1 MSDRKAML
9 KELQEISF
17 TADDLNLYLD
27 THPLDMP
34 ALEAFMQ
41 ANTRRKNLLEQF
53 AREFEPLTRDCVCL
67 IQTISPASVPTTPDR
82 NILPGPTGLCPGIV
96 KEVFSD
102 VDL

>member
-53 AREFEPLTRDCVCL
+53 AREFEPLTRDCVC
-67 IQTISPASVPTTPDR
+67 PDVPTTPDR

>member
-17 TADDLNLYLD
+17 TADDLTYTLIPILWICLHLKPLCRQIPDGKTFSNNLPGNLN
-27 THPLDMP
+27 PLP
-34 ALEAFMQ
+34 ETVSA
-41 ANTRRKNLLEQF
+41 
-53 AREFEPLTRDCVCL
+53 L

>member
-53 AREFEPLTRDCVCL
+53 AREFEPLTRD
-67 IQTISPASVPTTPDR
+67 
-82 NILPGPTGLCPGIV
+82 ILPGPTGLCPGIV

>member
-53 AREFEPLTRDCVCL
+53 AREFEPLTRDCVY
-67 IQTISPASVPTTPDR
+67 PDT
-82 NILPGPTGLCPGIV
+82 NNQSGFCTDYPGQKHFTWIDGPLPWDREGGVL
-96 KEVFSD
+96 
-102 VDL
+102 

>member
-53 AREFEPLTRDCVCL
+53 AREFEPLTRDCVCPDTNNQSGFCTDSVSYTHL
-67 IQTISPASVPTTPDR
+67 TLPTIA
-82 NILPGPTGLCPGIV
+82 
-96 KEVFSD
+96 
-102 VDL
+102 

>member
-34 ALEAFMQ
+34 A
-41 ANTRRKNLLEQF
+41 
-53 AREFEPLTRDCVCL
+53 
-67 IQTISPASVPTTPDR
+67 
-82 NILPGPTGLCPGIV
+82 
-96 KEVFSD
+96 
-102 VDL
+102 

>member
-53 AREFEPLTRDCVCL
+53 AREFEPLTRDCVCPD
-67 IQTISPASVPTTPDR
+67 TISPASVPTTPDR

>member
-1 MSDRKAML
+1 MSDRTAML
-9 KELQEISF
+9 KELCEISF

-53 AREFEPLTRDCVCL
+53 AKEFEPLTRDCVCPDTNNQSGFCTSFPG
-67 IQTISPASVPTTPDR
+67 QTHFTWNDGTLPWDR
-82 NILPGPTGLCPGIV
+82 EGGVL
-96 KEVFSD
+96 
-102 VDL
+102 

>member
-53 AREFEPLTRDCVCL
+53 AREFEPLTRDCVC
-67 IQTISPASVPTTPDR
+67 PDT
-82 NILPGPTGLCPGIV
+82 NNQSGFCTDYPGQILPGPTGLCPGIV

>member
-53 AREFEPLTRDCVCL
+53 AGNLNPLPETVSAL

>member
-9 KELQEISF
+9 KEFQEISF

-53 AREFEPLTRDCVCL
+53 AREFEPLTRDCVC
-67 IQTISPASVPTTPDR
+67 PDT
-82 NILPGPTGLCPGIV
+82 NNQSGFCTDYPGQKHFTWTDGPLPWDREGGVL
-96 KEVFSD
+96 
-102 VDL
+102 

>member
-34 ALEAFMQ
+34 ALEAFMH
-41 ANTRRKNLLEQF
+41 
-53 AREFEPLTRDCVCL
+53 
-67 IQTISPASVPTTPDR
+67 QTEKPSRTI
-82 NILPGPTGLCPGIV
+82 CQGI
-96 KEVFSD
+96 
-102 VDL
+102 